1 MNFSNI
7 LSEIERLDP
16 EVYERTSDRR
26 KVIKNWTRRVSLAA
40 LPLAIGSLFNKAYG
54 KTNDA
59 ITDVLQFALKLEYL
73 EMELYR
79 RALEA
84 TDVLPPKQQLI
95 PSKTGLEVPA
105 IKMILKH
112 EQQHVNFLSSVLQGM
127 GMEPINMPKFD
138 FTGAQ
143 SGGSGQFAQVFTDY
157 GTFLAL
163 AQTFED
169 TGVRAYKGQ
178 VGTVK
183 ADNALLTNVMRI
195 HSIEARHAA
204 HIRLMR
210 SQWPSPLADNLVIR
224 PWITLNQ
231 TGINGIDVQK
241 AYDGE
246 QNTTQAATEI
256 ININGFQID
265 DKLASQAFDEPLSAD
280 DVGKIIAPFII
291 P

>member
-26 KVIKNWTRRVSLAA
+26 KVIRNWTRRVSLAA
-40 LPLAIGSLFNKAYG
+40 LPFAIGSLFNKAYG

-73 EMELYR
+73 ESELYR
-79 RALEA
+79 LALEA
-84 TDVLPPKQQLI
+84 TNVLPPKQQLI

-105 IKMILKH
+105 IQMMWKH
-112 EQQHVNFLSSVLQGM
+112 EKQHVAFLTSVLQNM
-127 GMEPINMPKFD
+127 GIVPIAMPKFD

-143 SGGSGQFAQVFTDY
+143 NGGTGQFAQVFSDY

-178 VGTVK
+178 TGAIK

-210 SQWPSPLADNLVIR
+210 SQTSGPLTDNLTIR

-231 TGINGIDVQK
+231 TEINGLDVQK
-241 AYDGE
+241 SYDGE

-265 DKLASQAFDEPLSAD
+265 DKRASEAFDEPLSAA
-280 DVGKIIAPFII
+280 DVDKIIAPFIK

>member
-26 KVIKNWTRRVSLAA
+26 KVIKNWGRRVSLVA
-40 LPLAIGSLFNKAYG
+40 LPFAIGSLSNKAYG
-54 KTNDA
+54 KTTDA
-59 ITDVLQFALKLEYL
+59 ITDVLQFALKLEYM
-73 EMELYR
+73 EAELYR
-79 RALEA
+79 LALQA

-105 IKMILKH
+105 IQMIYKH
-112 EQQHVNFLSSVLQGM
+112 ELQHVNFLTSVLQGM
-127 GMEPINMPKFD
+127 GMVPDKAPKFD

-143 SGGSGQFAQVFTDY
+143 NGGNGQFAQVFSDY

-178 VGTVK
+178 VSTVK

-224 PWITLNQ
+224 PWVTLAQ
-231 TGINGIDVQK
+231 TGINSLDVQK

-246 QNTTQAATEI
+246 QNTSQAATEI

-265 DKLASQAFDEPLSAD
+265 DKRASEAFDEPLSAD
-280 DVGKIIAPFII
+280 EIAKIIAPFIV

>member
-26 KVIKNWTRRVSLAA
+26 KVIKNWGRRVSLAA
-40 LPLAIGSLFNKAYG
+40 LPLALGALFNKAYG

-59 ITDVLQFALKLEYL
+59 IVDVLQFALALEYL
-73 EMELYR
+73 ESELYR

-105 IKMILKH
+105 IKMIYKH
-112 EQQHVNFLSSVLQGM
+112 ELQHVNFISGVLHGM
-127 GMEPINMPKFD
+127 GVAPNNMPKFD
-138 FTGAQ
+138 YTGAQ
-143 SGGSGQFAQVFTDY
+143 NGGNGQFAQVFNDY

-169 TGVRAYKGQ
+169 LGVRAYKGQ
-178 VGTVK
+178 TGTVK

-210 SQWPSPLADNLVIR
+210 SQTPSPLADNLIIR

-231 TGINGIDVQK
+231 TGINGPDVQK

-265 DKLASQAFDEPLSAD
+265 DKLASEAFDEPLTMDEVAKF
-280 DVGKIIAPFII
+280 VAPFVI